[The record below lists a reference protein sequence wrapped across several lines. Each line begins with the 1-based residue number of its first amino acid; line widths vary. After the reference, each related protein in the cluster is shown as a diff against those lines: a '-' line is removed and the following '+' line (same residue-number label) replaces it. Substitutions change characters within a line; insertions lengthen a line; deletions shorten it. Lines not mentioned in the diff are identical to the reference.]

1 MEENVIHMM
10 PAFCNHCKIS
20 VPWYLLYE
28 KEEWITKENIP
39 LKYYSVAAICEH
51 CNHEVY
57 VPQINDLNVEHRERL
72 YEKFG
77 GHHGTN

>member
-1 MEENVIHMM
+1 MEEVIHTA
-10 PAFCNHCKIS
+10 PVFCTNCHTDG
-20 VPWYLLYE
+20 VPWNLIYE
-28 KEEWITKENIP
+28 EEEWITKEGIP
-39 LKYYSVAAICEH
+39 LKYYSATAICER

-57 VPQINDLNVEHRERL
+57 IPQINDLNVEHRERL